1 MKRWKRRW
9 NCHFFILKLFKLKN
23 KTQLRK
29 RKINKNK
36 ILYPACLSNTSV
48 LIKSNS
54 QTRALRQCFRIHKGN
69 KKYIVIKDTCELI
82 WTFETLNLL
91 LKISVYIDKNR
102 YLTINWQCFK
112 DNIEKIQKF
121 VHSPVVFNFIIFFIF
136 FFSVLVLFIF
146 IAFLTFYYSPF
157 FFFVLFLISIHTL
170 A

>member
-91 LKISVYIDKNR
+91 LKISVFIDKNR
-102 YLTINWQCFK
+102 YLTINWQYFK
-112 DNIEKIQKF
+112 DNIENIQKF
-121 VHSPVVFNFIIFFIF
+121 VHSPVVLISLFFSY
-136 FFSVLVLFIF
+136 FFSVFLFC
-146 IAFLTFYYSPF
+146 
-157 FFFVLFLISIHTL
+157 LFLLHF
-170 A
+170 